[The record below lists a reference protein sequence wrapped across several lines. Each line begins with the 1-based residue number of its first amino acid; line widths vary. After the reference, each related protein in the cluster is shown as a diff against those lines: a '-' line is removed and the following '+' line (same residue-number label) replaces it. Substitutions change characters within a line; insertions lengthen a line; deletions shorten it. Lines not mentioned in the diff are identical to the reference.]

1 MPLRRYSPGGFR
13 DFLGIAQNAISDP
26 HDRTSHGGC
35 RLILLPPEPATDPSH
50 NIDRLG
56 QLLLPDLL
64 DFLMLLFPHEFP
76 LGLMSDLPH
85 HPHHGTLHVP
95 LLEEIM
101 QEATAPG
108 PYQQEGEDE
117 GHRLSIHQRSSMKP
131 LFV

>member
-1 MPLRRYSPGGFR
+1 
-13 DFLGIAQNAISDP
+13 
-26 HDRTSHGGC
+26 
-35 RLILLPPEPATDPSH
+35 
-50 NIDRLG
+50 
-56 QLLLPDLL
+56 
-64 DFLMLLFPHEFP
+64 MLLFPHEFL

-101 QEATAPG
+101 QEAAAPG